1 MAKTQL
7 KPQQI
12 SENPQIDINVIFDI
26 YGEEGRDILHHALGA
41 FCQEASKYV
50 AQLYLAVNNANDVEA
65 SRLFHSLKTM
75 SAMIGARQLNQ
86 LCAELEILLL
96 HSAEFE
102 LKYEAFLR
110 LWPLIL
116 TELEQYLEH

>member
-1 MAKTQL
+1 MANTQL
-7 KPQQI
+7 QPD
-12 SENPQIDINVIFDI
+12 SDNGNRQIDINVIFDI
-26 YGEEGRDILHHALGA
+26 YDEESDDIVRYALGA
-41 FCQEASKYV
+41 FCHEASKYV
-50 AQLYLAVNNANDVEA
+50 AQLYLAVNNADEVEA

-96 HSAEFE
+96 ESAEFE
-102 LKYEAFLR
+102 LKYDAFLQ

-116 TELEQYLEH
+116 IELEQHLAH